1 LIQDLIQ
8 RKKSQKSKIF
18 KFDRFVYIMAN
29 KSLHNLANHFARF
42 PNNKFKNVSPFL
54 SIFQG
59 ASQAAA
65 NLLLMV

>member
-1 LIQDLIQ
+1 
-8 RKKSQKSKIF
+8 
-18 KFDRFVYIMAN
+18 MAN
-29 KSLHNLANHFARF
+29 KSLHNLANHFDARS

-54 SIFQG
+54 SIFQD